1 MPKLN
6 IERKYMSIETIK
18 LELTQDE
25 ADMVYDALRNHIDF
39 VACDNTGNEQEILDS
54 LFDKLLV
61 ASS

>member
-1 MPKLN
+1 
-6 IERKYMSIETIK
+6 MSIETIK

-25 ADMVYDALRNHIDF
+25 ADMIYDALRNHIDF
-39 VACDNTGNEQEILDS
+39 VACDNTGNEQEILDA